1 MPSTPKA
8 HAIRRLART
17 IRVPGMSAGK
27 LSQLDADLRERALW
41 VTGVTNTRYL
51 SVLRAMIGR
60 IVKGD
65 IDQEQAKQVLRA
77 WLDRTGYTPNKPGTM
92 QDLSSD
98 QRLRVVIDT
107 NAKLAEGYGR
117 YMWQMQHRRTF
128 PFTEL
133 YRSEQRKVPR
143 NWPSI
148 WAKAGGKMTAGRFI
162 ASITSRIWGKISEFG
177 HPWPIFKFG
186 SGMWTRMVTRARAE
200 RLGFK
205 VDAKPGEPARLN
217 SGVVVKM
224 AGVDKQLARVL
235 AGGLPGWRIDR
246 DANLRRVMP

>member
-1 MPSTPKA
+1 MT
-8 HAIRRLART
+8 
-17 IRVPGMSAGK
+17 AGR
-27 LSQLDADLRERALW
+27 LSQLDADLQERALW

-77 WLDRTGYTPNKPGTM
+77 WLERTGYTPDNPGTM

-107 NAKLAEGYGR
+107 NAKLVEGYGR

-128 PFTEL
+128 PYTEL
-133 YRSEQRKVPR
+133 YRREQRREPR

-148 WAKAGGKMTAGRFI
+148 WAKAGGRMTAGRFL
-162 ASITSRIWGKISEFG
+162 ASITSRIWGKISDFG

-186 SGMWTRMVTRARAE
+186 SGMWTRMVTRARADQ
-200 RLGFK
+200 LGLK
-205 VDAKPGEPARLN
+205 TQAANTPPARLN
-217 SGVVVKM
+217 AGVVVKM
-224 AGVDKQLARVL
+224 GDVDRQLAKVL
-235 AGGLPGWRIDR
+235 AGHLPGWRIDR